1 MIGNNLKSA
10 TAGGVGKVLR
20 LPLTKR
26 MAVIGGAVIT
36 VLILAG
42 LAAALFLNRPAALP
56 EAPAGG
62 NIPAAGGEA
71 AVLPQTRRDSGQ
83 IQGLGELIRDPF
95 ATPLKLTGI
104 ATGGAGGSM
113 AIVESGGA
121 TYIVSTGDM
130 IDDFWS
136 VVKITDDA
144 VSLSSEQGEVTLR
157 MQHRV
162 LEEPDGD
169 AAEEDLE

>member
-1 MIGNNLKSA
+1 MLGDDVKA
-10 TAGGVGKVLR
+10 VTTGGVGKVLR

-42 LAAALFLNRPAALP
+42 IATVLILNRPAALP
-56 EAPAGG
+56 ETPAGG
-62 NIPAAGGEA
+62 NLPAAGGEA
-71 AVLPQTRRDSGQ
+71 AVLPQTRRDNGQ

-113 AIVESGGA
+113 AIVESGGT
-121 TYIVSTGDM
+121 TYIVSTGDA

-136 VVKITDDA
+136 VVNITHDT

-157 MQHRV
+157 LQHRV
-162 LEEPDGD
+162 LEEPDGG
-169 AAEEDLE
+169 AAEEDI